1 MFDLLLTHATV
12 ISMDAERRVIQDG
25 AVGVKDGKIAF
36 VGSSKEVE
44 NAASAKTVDCAD
56 HVILP
61 GFVDA
66 HGHGGHSV
74 FKSVIKDTSYWM
86 PVMTHTYKNYLTD
99 DFWYYEGRLSA
110 LERLRSGVT
119 TGVCVLGSQPR
130 CDDPI
135 FALNNAKGYAE
146 IGVRDIVCTGPC
158 SLPWPHR
165 FSRWENGKR
174 VEKEVSFEQLL
185 DSLETV
191 IQELNHKNN
200 DRTRAYVTPFG
211 AVTSIEVSGPTGAD
225 RVIAPTEWDLYQA
238 KEMRRIARKY
248 NTRIHTDAFG
258 GMVRLAAMDKEN
270 ALLGPDVHL
279 QHCTGLSM
287 DEVLLLQKTDTHVS
301 FAPGMRQVN
310 TRTPVVELL
319 ELGVTVAVSTD
330 GSMLSSSFDM
340 FSAMKRAQAVHR
352 VASHDDFYLPS
363 EKVLEMATIDAA
375 KCVGMENE
383 VGSLEVGKKADI
395 ITIDLI
401 NPRLMPRFNI
411 IDTIVANGSPS
422 DVDMVIVDGE
432 ILLQDGKAQ
441 RVDERKVLLQAEE
454 EAIETVK
461 LAGLDKFAWPSV
473 PQWGRTKLY
482 PDEVRF
488 DLEAS
493 RRDGNYY

>member
-1 MFDLLLTHATV
+1 MYDLLLLHATV
-12 ISMDAERRVIQDG
+12 ITMDPKRRIIEDG
-25 AVGVKDGKIAF
+25 AVAVEGNRIAF
-36 VGSSKEVE
+36 VGDSKEVE
-44 NAASAKTVDCAD
+44 NCEAKRKVDCAD
-56 HVILP
+56 HVIMP

-66 HGHGGHSV
+66 HGHGGHSI
-74 FKSVIKDTSYWM
+74 FKSVVKDTSYWM
-86 PVMTHTYKNYLTD
+86 PVMTHTYKNYITD
-99 DFWYYEGRLSA
+99 EFWYNEGRLSA
-110 LERLRSGVT
+110 LERLHAGVT

-135 FALNNAKGYAE
+135 FAINNAKGYAE
-146 IGVRDIVCTGPC
+146 VGVRDIVCTGPC

-174 VEKEVSFEQLL
+174 VTKEVAYEQVL

-191 IQELNHKNN
+191 IQELNHANG

-211 AVTSIEVSGPTGAD
+211 AITSIEVSGPTGAD

-238 KEMRRIARKY
+238 KEMRRIAAKY

-258 GMVRLAAMDKEN
+258 GMVRLASMDKEN

-279 QHCTGLSM
+279 QHCTGLTM
-287 DEVLLLQKTDTHVS
+287 DEVVILQKTDTHVS
-301 FAPGMRQVN
+301 FAPGMRQISI
-310 TRTPVVELL
+310 RTPVVELL
-319 ELGVTVAVSTD
+319 ELGVTVAITTD
-330 GSMLSSSFDM
+330 GSMLTSGFDM
-340 FSAMKRAQAVHR
+340 FSAMKRAQMIHR
-352 VASHDDFYLPS
+352 VASHDSFYLPS
-363 EKVLEMATIDAA
+363 EKVLEMVTIDAA
-375 KCVGMENE
+375 KCVGMEKE

-395 ITIDLI
+395 ISINLM
-401 NPRLMPRFNI
+401 NPRLMPRINI
-411 IDTIVANGSPS
+411 VDTLVSNGMPS
-422 DVDMVIVDGE
+422 DVDMVIVDGAVMLE
-432 ILLQDGKAQ
+432 NGKAVN
-441 RVDERKVLLQAEE
+441 VDERDVLLKAEQ

-461 LAGLDKFAWPSV
+461 RAGLDKFAWPSV